1 MKYLIISDT
10 HGYITDAVEAIKKHS
25 PDYCIH
31 LGDMAQDCED
41 LEAVFPMQKFIFV
54 KGNNDVWLRNN
65 MFPDERVF
73 NLDGKTFFL
82 THGHKFYVKSGL
94 DALKKAATERNA
106 DIVLYGHTH
115 IQKLEEDSGL
125 LIINPGA
132 RGKYAILTIDNDNVK
147 SELY

>member
-10 HGYITDAVEAIKKHS
+10 HRYITDAEDAIKKHS

-31 LGDMAQDCED
+31 LGDMAQDCEE
-41 LEAVFPMQKFIFV
+41 LEVLFPRQKFIFV

-65 MFPDERVF
+65 MFPDERF
-73 NLDGKTFFL
+73 FSLEGKNFFL

-94 DALKKAATERNA
+94 DALKRAAKQKNA

-115 IQKLEEDSGL
+115 IQKLEKNGNL

-132 RGKYAILTIDNDNVK
+132 KGRYAILTIENENVK
-147 SELY
+147 AELF

>member
-10 HGYITDAVEAIKKHS
+10 HGNITNAIDTIKKHS

-41 LEAVFPMQKFIFV
+41 LEAMFPRQKFIFV
-54 KGNNDVWLRNN
+54 KGNNDVWLKNN

-73 NLDGKTFFL
+73 NLDGKNFFL
-82 THGHKFYVKSGL
+82 THGHKFYVKSGT
-94 DALKKAATERNA
+94 DYLKKAAKDRNA

-115 IQKLEEDSGL
+115 IQKLEEDDNL
-125 LIINPGA
+125 LIINPGSG
-132 RGKYAILTIDNDNVK
+132 GKYVILTIDNDNVK
-147 SELY
+147 AELY